1 MQQSSV
7 VSRTRDYYNSN
18 EVLSF
23 QKLIYNHSDHCSI
36 GLYDGPESIHEAMY
50 KTVKKMASLVP
61 LNESS
66 IVLDMGAGY
75 GGAARYLA
83 NTANCFVDCLNLS
96 EGQNQ
101 RNRELNQKQGLDSQ
115 IRVIE
120 GSFEEIPSENAH
132 YDVVWSQDALL
143 FSSDRVKMFQEVYRV
158 LKKGGHF
165 IFTDPMK
172 SDDCPTEILQPLL
185 KRIHLDSMSSFDFY
199 RNTAKTLGF
208 EEIQVI
214 ELTKQLTH
222 HYTRL
227 LEEIN
232 SQYEA
237 FIEASGKDYIEH
249 QKRGLKHW
257 VEAGKKG
264 YLNWGI
270 LHFRKCLDENY
281 EKQRI

>member
-1 MQQSSV
+1 MQPASV

-23 QKLIYNHSDHCSI
+23 QTLIYNHSDHCSI
-36 GLYDGPESIHEAMY
+36 GLYDGQESIHQAMY
-50 KTVKKMASLVP
+50 KTVEKMASQVP
-61 LNESS
+61 FNESS

-96 EGQNQ
+96 EGQNR

-120 GSFEEIPSENAH
+120 GSFEEIPSPNEH

-143 FSSDRVKMFQEVYRV
+143 FSSDRVKMLQEVYRV
-158 LKKGGHF
+158 LKKGSHF

-172 SDDCPTEILQPLL
+172 SDDCPTEVLQPLL
-185 KRIHLDSMSSFDFY
+185 ERIHLDSLSSFNFY
-199 RNTAKTLGF
+199 RNTATTLGF
-208 EEIQVI
+208 QEVQVI
-214 ELTKQLTH
+214 ELTEQLTK
-222 HYTRL
+222 HYARL

-232 SQYEA
+232 TQYEA
-237 FIEASGKDYIEH
+237 FLKACGKDYIEH

-257 VEAGKKG
+257 VEAGKNG

-270 LHFRKCLDENY
+270 LHFSK
-281 EKQRI
+281 

>member
-1 MQQSSV
+1 
-7 VSRTRDYYNSN
+7 
-18 EVLSF
+18 
-23 QKLIYNHSDHCSI
+23 
-36 GLYDGPESIHEAMY
+36 
-50 KTVKKMASLVP
+50 
-61 LNESS
+61 
-66 IVLDMGAGY
+66 VLDMGAGY

-83 NTANCFVDCLNLS
+83 KTIGCSVDCLNLS
-96 EGQNQ
+96 EGQNK
-101 RNRELNQKQGLDSQ
+101 RNCELNQKQGLDSQ

-120 GSFEEIPSENAH
+120 GSFEEM
-132 YDVVWSQDALL
+132 L
-143 FSSDRVKMFQEVYRV
+143 QEVYRV

-165 IFTDPMK
+165 IFTDPMQ

-214 ELTKQLTH
+214 ELTEQLTK
-222 HYTRL
+222 HYARL

-281 EKQRI
+281 EKQKI

>member
-1 MQQSSV
+1 MQQPSV

-23 QKLIYNHSDHCSI
+23 QRLIYNHSDHCSI
-36 GLYDGPESIHEAMY
+36 GLYDGQESIHEAMY
-50 KTVKKMASLVP
+50 KTVEKMASLIP
-61 LNESS
+61 FNESS

-83 NTANCFVDCLNLS
+83 NTVNCFVDCLNLS

-120 GSFEEIPSENAH
+120 GSFEEIPSANEH

-143 FSSDRVKMFQEVYRV
+143 FSSDRVKMLQEVHQV

-165 IFTDPMK
+165 IFTDPMR
-172 SDDCPTEILQPLL
+172 SDDCPTEVLQPLL
-185 KRIHLDSMSSFDFY
+185 ERIHLDSLSSFDFY
-199 RNTAKTLGF
+199 RNTATNLGF
-208 EEIQVI
+208 EEIQMI
-214 ELTKQLTH
+214 ELTEQLTK
-222 HYTRL
+222 HYARL

-232 SQYEA
+232 TQYETFLKA
-237 FIEASGKDYIEH
+237 CGKDYIEH

-257 VEAGKKG
+257 IEAGEKK

-270 LHFRKCLDENY
+270 LHFRKNH
-281 EKQRI
+281 Q